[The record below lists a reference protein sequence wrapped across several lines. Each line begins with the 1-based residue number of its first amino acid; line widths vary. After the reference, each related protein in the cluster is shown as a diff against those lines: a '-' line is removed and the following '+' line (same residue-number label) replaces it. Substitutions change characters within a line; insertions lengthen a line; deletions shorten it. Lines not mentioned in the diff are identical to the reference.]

1 MTVYLYTGTPGSGK
15 SLHLAKLLYWD
26 LKLDRPVIANF
37 DVNTKHNKS
46 FYKVENEKLTPDYLV
61 AFANEYFRTQEFK
74 EGSIQ
79 LYIDESQ
86 VIFGNRDWR
95 NADRAGWI
103 RFFTQHRKFGYNV
116 FLVAQHHEMIDKQIR
131 ALVEYEVMH
140 RKLNNVGLLGNVVN
154 LVTFGHPVVCAVTR
168 WYGMRMKLS
177 SEWLVGTK
185 NTYSLYDTRKIFNAS

>member
-26 LKLDRPVIANF
+26 LKLGRPVIANF

-46 FYKVENEKLTPDYLV
+46 FYKVENEDLTPEYLV
-61 AFANEYFRTQEFK
+61 DFANDYFRTQEFK

-154 LVTFGHPVVCAVTR
+154 LVTFGHP
-168 WYGMRMKLS
+168 S
-177 SEWLVGTK
+177 P
-185 NTYSLYDTRKIFNAS
+185 ND